1 MCQFLVS
8 ISRARAP
15 KNAENS
21 LFFLTFPTKCLVG
34 SKNVVTFALANQQYV
49 DGEVAQLVRAQDS

>member
-1 MCQFLVS
+1 MPVFDVYIESAGPEKCRELS
-8 ISRARAP
+8 
-15 KNAENS
+15 
-21 LFFLTFPTKCLVG
+21 FFLTFPTKCLVG